1 MGLLKYALIKRHEKE
16 LCHLLDYY
24 TYQAFEKTYQAA
36 SAIRKETFYFF
47 TKYFIAL
54 YTMGTFTL
62 LFFFTYPLFLND
74 TTLLFPIAIYFPFEF
89 GNIVYWVLYGFVIVS
104 QYTTCF
110 LNGITLMI
118 FSGIIICLGQEL
130 KLLAVALE
138 EELSKEELN
147 LLAIKA
153 IVDRHNNNHG

>member
-1 MGLLKYALIKRHEKE
+1 
-16 LCHLLDYY
+16 
-24 TYQAFEKTYQAA
+24 
-36 SAIRKETFYFF
+36 
-47 TKYFIAL
+47 
-54 YTMGTFTL
+54 MGTMTF
-62 LFFFTYPLFLND
+62 LFFSTYPLFLND
-74 TTLLFPIAIYFPFEF
+74 TSFVFPIPIYFPFEF
-89 GNIVYWVLYGFVIVS
+89 GNTVYWVLYGFMIMS
-104 QYTTCF
+104 QYTACF

-138 EELSKEELN
+138 EELSKEEMD